1 MITPPTPEDVRKI
14 SGSTLPDET
23 IQCFIDAAVCVA
35 ERIEPCMNGKGI
47 SEACKTQVVTFLAAH
62 MLAQSGVGGNSGI
75 KKRETF
81 ENWTVEY
88 VVGNYQSSGV
98 LSTPYGNTAN
108 AISDG
113 CLQEV
118 DKTNYE
124 VFYGGGAI

>member
-1 MITPPTPEDVRKI
+1 MYEWQRNQR
-14 SGSTLPDET
+14 E
-23 IQCFIDAAVCVA
+23 
-35 ERIEPCMNGKGI
+35 
-47 SEACKTQVVTFLAAH
+47 LAKLKLLH
-62 MLAQSGVGGNSGI
+62 SLLLTCLAQSGVGGNSGI

-108 AISDG
+108 AISGG

-124 VFYGGGAI
+124 VFYSGGAI